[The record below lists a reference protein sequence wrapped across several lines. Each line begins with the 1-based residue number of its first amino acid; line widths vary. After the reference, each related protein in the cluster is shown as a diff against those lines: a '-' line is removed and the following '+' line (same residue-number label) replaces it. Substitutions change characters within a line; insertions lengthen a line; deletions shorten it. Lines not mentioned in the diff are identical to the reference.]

1 MSLINFSRKEITF
14 KLVYYGPALCGK
26 TTNVEQIHKAIPP
39 ESSGKL
45 TMLSTQQDRTLYF
58 DFLPLRSQIIKG
70 YVSKFQVYTVPGQVI
85 YNETRK
91 LVLRGVDGIIFVADS
106 QWSKM
111 QENVESFANL
121 EANLREQKVSLDNV
135 PYILQYNKRD
145 MDDVAPCHYMDYM
158 LNQRTKG
165 VSSLEGVATRG
176 DGVIEALNLI
186 SKQMLVKFIKANN
199 METADIPNEVS
210 VPSSEGR

>member
-1 MSLINFSRKEITF
+1 
-14 KLVYYGPALCGK
+14 
-26 TTNVEQIHKAIPP
+26 
-39 ESSGKL
+39 
-45 TMLSTQQDRTLYF
+45 MLSTQQDRTLYF

-111 QENVESFANL
+111 EENVESFANL
-121 EANLREQKVSLDNV
+121 ETNLKDQKVVLDDI

-145 MDDVAPCHYMDYM
+145 LDSVAPVHYLDFM
-158 LNQRTKG
+158 LNQRKQG
-165 VSSLEGVATRG
+165 VPYVEAVATQ
-176 DGVIEALNLI
+176 GVGVLDSLNLI
-186 SKQMLVKFIKANN
+186 SKRMLTRFIQANN
-199 METADIPNEVS
+199 METVEMPKEVS
-210 VPSSEGR
+210 VSSEGQ

>member
-39 ESSGKL
+39 ENSGKL

-111 QENVESFANL
+111 EENVESFANL
-121 EANLREQKVSLDNV
+121 ETNLKDQKVVLDDI

-145 MDDVAPCHYMDYM
+145 LDSVAPVHYLDFM
-158 LNQRTKG
+158 LNQRKQG
-165 VSSLEGVATRG
+165 VPYVEAVATQ
-176 DGVIEALNLI
+176 GVGVLDSLNLI
-186 SKQMLVKFIKANN
+186 SKRMLTRFIQANN
-199 METADIPNEVS
+199 METVEMPKEVS
-210 VPSSEGR
+210 VSSEGQ

>member
-39 ESSGKL
+39 ENSGKL

-91 LVLRGVDGIIFVADS
+91 LVLRGVDGLIFVADS

-121 EANLREQKVSLDNV
+121 EANLREQKVSLDAI

-145 MDDVAPCHYMDYM
+145 LNDVAPVHYLDYM
-158 LNQRTKG
+158 LNQRAKG
-165 VSSLEGVATRG
+165 VPSMEAVATRG
-176 DGVIEALNLI
+176 DGVLEALNLI
-186 SKQMLVKFIKANN
+186 SKRILTKFIQANN
-199 METADIPNEVS
+199 METMDIPNEVS
-210 VPSSEGR
+210 VPSEGR